1 MTFSN
6 RDWNIINKNLFI
18 DGVKFW
24 RAGHFNMV
32 RYFKK
37 VEKSVPLPPSDA
49 TDGEAHEVLG
59 QDGGEVCDQGQDEEH
74 DHGCEAEDVSQS
86 IFDEDPRENKQKYGV
101 VWYGWI

>member
-49 TDGEAHEVLG
+49 TDGEVHEQAGPGLG
-59 QDGGEVCDQGQDEEH
+59 QDGDEVFDQGQ
-74 DHGCEAEDVSQS
+74 A
-86 IFDEDPRENKQKYGV
+86 
-101 VWYGWI
+101 